1 MLLCDVLRGANAEL
15 ANVAE
20 MERFARSRRGALSRI
35 LPVIAGRVGVDD
47 SRSNDDLN
55 LVALLGKLA
64 NDNFLRRI
72 FHE

>member
-15 ANVAE
+15 ANLAKV
-20 MERFARSRRGALSRI
+20 ERFARSRRGALCRI
-35 LPVIAGRVGVDD
+35 PPVITGRVGVDD